1 MKQAYDI
8 FRKELD
14 AIREAGTWREE
25 RIITTEQR
33 ARIDTTKAKGV
44 LNMCAN
50 NYLGLANNP
59 EIIAAAKASYEK
71 WGYGLSSVRFIC
83 GTQEIHKELE
93 RKLADFLEM
102 DDCILYTSCFDA
114 NGGLF
119 ETILG
124 AEDAI

>member
-1 MKQAYDI
+1 MKQAYEY

-14 AIREAGTWREE
+14 AIKEAGTWREE

-59 EIIAAAKASYEK
+59 EIIEAAKAS
-71 WGYGLSSVRFIC
+71 
-83 GTQEIHKELE
+83 
-93 RKLADFLEM
+93 
-102 DDCILYTSCFDA
+102 
-114 NGGLF
+114 
-119 ETILG
+119 
-124 AEDAI
+124 

>member
-59 EIIAAAKASYEK
+59 EIKRLLAIVNGYDGNREQTTACAQYIQELLKKYAASD
-71 WGYGLSSVRFIC
+71 GG
-83 GTQEIHKELE
+83 ELMQ
-93 RKLADFLEM
+93 F
-102 DDCILYTSCFDA
+102 
-114 NGGLF
+114 
-119 ETILG
+119 
-124 AEDAI
+124 

>member
-1 MKQAYDI
+1 MKQAYEI
-8 FRKELD
+8 FQKELD

-33 ARIDTTKAKGV
+33 ARIDTTKVKGV

-59 EIIAAAKASYEK
+59 EIIAAAKASYDK

-83 GTQEIHKELE
+83 GTQQIHKELE

-102 DDCILYTSCFDA
+102 DDCI
-114 NGGLF
+114 
-119 ETILG
+119 
-124 AEDAI
+124 